1 MLTANK
7 KIVYTR
13 KFYLKMDTI
22 FSLFGLTKASKI
34 STYKYSKINKTVN
47 SSIVVYDNRRI
58 AGKNLHVD
66 NF

>member
-34 STYKYSKINKTVN
+34 SMYKYSKTNKTVN

>member
-34 STYKYSKINKTVN
+34 STYKHPKTIKTVN
-47 SSIVVYDNRRI
+47 SSIIVYNNMGGD
-58 AGKNLHVD
+58 GKILHVD